1 MEEIYFPIK
10 FKREILELFFLFLCF
25 VFCFWDVGCMGSEFV
40 LHLTDYFFML
50 ELRVIH
56 NCN

>member
-10 FKREILELFFLFLCF
+10 FKREILEFFVFFVF

-40 LHLTDYFFML
+40 LQLTNYFFML